1 MNPELIAPAGNWPML
16 MAAIKARADAAYFGV
31 KQLNM
36 RMTANN
42 FELSELKKV
51 VSECHKNKVKA
62 YLTLN
67 TIIYDNEIGKLKKI
81 LTEAKKAKIDAV
93 IAWDFSVLKEANKLK
108 IPIHLSTQ
116 ASVSNYESAEYYYK
130 KFGVESITLAREL
143 SMEQIKSIIQ
153 KINDYYPI
161 KNKSLKNN
169 KKLEIECFIH
179 GAMCVSISGRCFL
192 SQHLFNKSANR
203 GECLQPCRRKYIVY
217 EPEDKYKLALGEDY
231 IMSPKDLCALPFVDK
246 LIEAGISAFKI
257 EGRNRS
263 PEYVKTAVE
272 CYREAINNY
281 KKIDKIKSRLLTK
294 LKTVYNRG
302 LSSGFYLGLPT
313 AKDFTDVYGSKQAKT
328 KFYVGKIKNYY
339 KKIKVAEVL
348 IENEPIKVG
357 DELIII
363 GNKTGCVEEKLSS
376 IEIRHKKV
384 KEAKKGQRVAIK
396 TNNLL
401 RENDRVFVLKN
412 S

>member
-16 MAAIKARADAAYFGV
+16 RAAIKAKADAVYFGV

-42 FELSELKKV
+42 FELSELKRV

-67 TIIYDNEIGKLKKI
+67 TIIYDNEIEKLKNLLK
-81 LTEAKKAKIDAV
+81 EAKKAKIDAV
-93 IAWDFSVLKEANKLK
+93 IAWDFAVLKEANKLK

-130 KFGVESITLAREL
+130 KFNVESITLAREL
-143 SMEQIKSIIQ
+143 SLEQIKEIIK
-153 KINDYYPI
+153 KIK
-161 KNKSLKNN
+161 KNKLKL
-169 KKLEIECFIH
+169 KIETFIH

-192 SQHLFNKSANR
+192 SQEIFNKSANR
-203 GECLQPCRRKYIVY
+203 GECLQPCRRKYIAY

-231 IMSPKDLCALPFVDK
+231 IMSPKDLCALPFIDK
-246 LIEAGISAFKI
+246 LIETGINAFKI

-281 KKIDKIKSRLLTK
+281 KQLGKIKNKLLTK

-302 LSSGFYLGLPT
+302 FSSGFYLGLPT
-313 AKDFTDVYGSKQAKT
+313 AKDFTDAYGSKQAKT
-328 KFYVGKIKNYY
+328 KFYAGKIRNYY
-339 KKIKVAEVL
+339 KKIKVAEILV
-348 IENEPIKVG
+348 ENEPIKVG

-401 RENDRVFVLKN
+401 RENDKVFIIKGA
-412 S
+412 

>member
-16 MAAIKARADAAYFGV
+16 IAAIKAKADAVYFGV

-67 TIIYDNEIGKLKKI
+67 SIIYDDEIEKLKKI

-130 KFGVESITLAREL
+130 KFNVESITLAREL
-143 SMEQIKSIIQ
+143 SLEQIKEIIK
-153 KINDYYPI
+153 KI
-161 KNKSLKNN
+161 KQNKLKL
-169 KKLEIECFIH
+169 KIETFIH

-192 SQHLFNKSANR
+192 SQEIFNKSANR
-203 GECLQPCRRKYIVY
+203 GECLQPCRRL
-217 EPEDKYKLALGEDY
+217 YKITDVEEGFELDLGQDY
-231 IMSPKDLCALPFVDK
+231 ILSPKDLCAIEIIDK
-246 LIEAGISAFKI
+246 LIKSGINAFKI

-263 PEYVKTAVE
+263 SEYVKVATE
-272 CYREAINNY
+272 CYREAIDA
-281 KKIDKIKSRLLTK
+281 I
-294 LKTVYNRG
+294 
-302 LSSGFYLGLPT
+302 
-313 AKDFTDVYGSKQAKT
+313 AQSK
-328 KFYVGKIKNYY
+328 
-339 KKIKVAEVL
+339 
-348 IENEPIKVG
+348 
-357 DELIII
+357 
-363 GNKTGCVEEKLSS
+363 NK
-376 IEIRHKKV
+376 
-384 KEAKKGQRVAIK
+384 
-396 TNNLL
+396 
-401 RENDRVFVLKN
+401 
-412 S
+412 